1 MSLKKS
7 AGVDNTARRTWDKA
21 EYEDKAQ
28 EREVQVSSL
37 EQGRGPCVLQSGVLS
52 TSAYGHADCRRRM
65 PRRARWTLARG
76 DG

>member
-37 EQGRGPCVLQSGVLS
+37 DQGRGSVCVAIRRSVHLGV
-52 TSAYGHADCRRRM
+52 
-65 PRRARWTLARG
+65 WTC
-76 DG
+76 